1 LYIQEN
7 TVAYYPDLL
16 PCSYFGSELA
26 DTLITIGWLD
36 EAHPYAQGDVSEP
49 FLDKLF
55 DLLAQPWAPTY
66 LLGYHD
72 CPWCGDNYS
81 ARYTGRSI
89 NVGALNL
96 FVPGA
101 GFLYAAPSMIA
112 HYILAHAY
120 APPTEFR
127 DAVLQCPTM
136 RSPEYFEAII
146 QHGPACFAQEIEPS
160 RE

>member
-1 LYIQEN
+1 VGILN
-7 TVAYYPDLL
+7 ALL
-16 PCSYFGSELA
+16 PRSRALVIFGAEDA
-26 DTLITIGWLD
+26 DKLVAIGWLD
-36 EAHPYAQGDVSEP
+36 ESHPYIQGDVSEP

-96 FVPGA
+96 FVAGD

-120 APPTEFR
+120 APPQEFR
-127 DAVLQCPTM
+127 DAVLGCPPM
-136 RSPEYFEAII
+136 RSQEYFQAVAENAP
-146 QHGPACFAQEIEPS
+146 QKYAENVRKRYLSAP
-160 RE
+160 